1 MEVPLLEVY
10 KLDQTTITSNP
21 PQTLVPETKPETTT
35 ATQELCPPITTVYK
49 TNTKYSFGSV
59 KYKMRN
65 GLGQK
70 KISIFGFCMI
80 FQSFA
85 PYSVLVITKIIYSLS

>member
-21 PQTLVPETKPETTT
+21 SQTLVPETKPPTTT
-35 ATQELCPPITTVYK
+35 ATQELCPTITTIYK

-59 KYKMRN
+59 KYKP
-65 GLGQK
+65 K
-70 KISIFGFCMI
+70 KWVAAKFFPFLVFG
-80 FQSFA
+80 
-85 PYSVLVITKIIYSLS
+85 